1 MTRYEMTNKLKGA
14 VTKKRF
20 IHSLNVMNCAVE
32 LAKRYEVDTEK
43 AAIAGLLHDC
53 AKSIKDDE
61 ALRLCEKFNIELDNI
76 TRYQPSLLHG
86 PIGSKIAEIEY
97 GINDREI
104 LSAIYYHTTGCE
116 NMSLFE
122 KIIYIADYIEP
133 GRRFPG
139 VEEVRKAAAEN
150 IDDAILMSLDRTINN
165 VILRGG
171 LLHPN
176 TVNARNYI
184 IIEKLAQNAKRQE
197 SS

>member
-1 MTRYEMTNKLKGA
+1 MTRYEMTNKLRSA
-14 VTKKRF
+14 ISKKRF
-20 IHSLNVMNCAVE
+20 IHSINVMNCAVE

-53 AKSIKDDE
+53 AKNIEGDE
-61 ALRLCEKFNIELDNI
+61 ALRLCEKFNIELDNV

-86 PIGSKIAEIEY
+86 PLGSKIAEIEY
-97 GINDREI
+97 GISDREI

-116 NMSLFE
+116 NMSLLE

-139 VEEVRKAAAEN
+139 VEEVRKTVFEN
-150 IDDAILMSLDRTINN
+150 IDAAIIMSLDRTIKH
-165 VILRGG
+165 VLLRGG

-176 TVNARNYI
+176 TVNARNYM
-184 IIEKLAQNAKRQE
+184 IIEKLAQNQE
-197 SS
+197 SG